1 MQNLSAS
8 AFVVKFLYM
17 YLFFILG
24 LSRRCKPLE
33 SFSQTLSDEKSVNR
47 TKMDVFVV
55 HVPLNLN
62 SVYVGSR
69 LSYLHLILMCVIPD
83 TITGEA

>member
-1 MQNLSAS
+1 M
-8 AFVVKFLYM
+8 
-17 YLFFILG
+17 
-24 LSRRCKPLE
+24 E
-33 SFSQTLSDEKSVNR
+33 SFSQMLSDEKSVNR

-69 LSYLHLILMCVIPD
+69 LSYLHLILTCVIPD
-83 TITGEA
+83 IITGEARLTLSSWLVISPRLLNSVENRH